1 MNKKLLVICLLFI
14 TFACLFVN
22 VRAEDLLEVNI
33 YEEDYILSE
42 QKTPEMLFINQFAGK
57 TVLDEDV
64 DKSGMYYSIG
74 ELQILKSLK
83 GVHLLISTDTITIKG
98 EVDNALILAPNVV
111 IEGKVN
117 GDAIIYSPS
126 LFIKENAEIAG
137 DIMVSSN
144 QMEMDGKINGSLI
157 ASITES
163 LKITG
168 TITKNLRVQASS
180 IDANDANILGK
191 IYVKTYEEMP
201 SLLEKYP
208 EAKVDVLQVET
219 YDIEGIIIQG
229 VLSVAIFIILGFLVT
244 RKDNNIVTKVLN
256 KVKQNTTSL
265 VLSGVAILLPAVL
278 IVSLLLLLCVF
289 KLWIIAVPALVIYL
303 AIILT
308 ACMLSVLIVGTVL
321 FEALKYKVIRNYE
334 TNTTIKKIGLLALIY
349 TVLYVLTLI
358 PLISTYVSIILSVI
372 SAGILMSSLVRKK
385 QK

>member
-1 MNKKLLVICLLFI
+1 MRKKLLIVCLSFVMLFGFC
-14 TFACLFVN
+14 TNVN
-22 VRAEDLLEVNI
+22 AEDLLEVNI

-42 QKTPEMLFINQFAGK
+42 QKTPEMLFINQFTGK
-57 TVLDEDV
+57 TILDEDV
-64 DKSGMYYSIG
+64 NKSGMYYSIG

-83 GVHLLISTDTITIKG
+83 GVHILISNDTVTIKG
-98 EVDNALILAPNVV
+98 NVDNAVIIAPNVV
-111 IEGKVN
+111 IEGKIN

-208 EAKVDVLQVET
+208 EAKIDILQVKT
-219 YDIEGIIIQG
+219 NNIESVIIQG
-229 VLSVAIFIILGFLVT
+229 VLTVAIFVVLGLLVT
-244 RKDNNIVTKVLN
+244 RKDNNLVTKVLN
-256 KVKQNTTSL
+256 KVKDNTASL
-265 VLSGVAILLPAVL
+265 VLPGVAILLPAVL
-278 IVSLLLLLCVF
+278 VVSLLLLLCVF
-289 KLWIIAVPALVIYL
+289 GLWIIAVPVLVIYL

-321 FEALKYKVIRNYE
+321 FETVKYKVIKNYE

-349 TVLYVLTLI
+349 TVLYVLTVI
-358 PLISTYVSIILSVI
+358 PFIATYVSIILSVI
-372 SAGILMSSLVRKK
+372 SAGILMSSLVKKK